1 MVRRHKKTKK
11 HSRRRRMRGGFWSI
25 NPMNWGKPESASASA
40 DAELELPPVVNK
52 AANVVSSGVTAATQ
66 TAADGVGV
74 PSASSQAAA
83 VGAPAGSAGIL
94 GSDAGLAASGGRRR
108 RRTRKHRKSR
118 KH

>member
-11 HSRRRRMRGGFWSI
+11 HSRRRRMRGGVWY
-25 NPMNWGKPESASASA
+25 NPLTWGKPPSA

-52 AANVVSSGVTAATQ
+52 AVYNVSSGLTDATQ

-94 GSDAGLAASGGRRR
+94 GSDASLAAAAGGRRR
-108 RRTRKHRKSR
+108 RRTRKHRKTR

>member
-11 HSRRRRMRGGFWSI
+11 HSRRRRMQGGVWYD
-25 NPMNWGKPESASASA
+25 PRTWGKPASPTG
-40 DAELELPPVVNK
+40 LPPVVDK
-52 AANVVSSGVTAATQ
+52 AANVVSSGVTDATR

-94 GSDAGLAASGGRRR
+94 GSDASLAAAGGRRR
-108 RRTRKHRKSR
+108 RRTRKHRKTR

>member
-11 HSRRRRMRGGFWSI
+11 HSRRRRMRGGVWYD
-25 NPMNWGKPESASASA
+25 PRTWGKPASA

-52 AANVVSSGVTAATQ
+52 AANVVSSGVTDATR

-94 GSDAGLAASGGRRR
+94 GSDASLAAAGGRRR
-108 RRTRKHRKSR
+108 RRTRKHRKTR